1 MAGTQGAIKAGRSF
15 VELFADDSKLIAG
28 LKRANAGLKSFG
40 KDVAAA
46 ATKLAALGA
55 AGAVGL
61 GAAVMRF
68 ADAGSA
74 LKDMSDRTGVSVET
88 LSELKYA
95 AEQSGT
101 SIEVLEKGLTK
112 LAKSGAAD
120 PVAAFRELAN
130 QIQAT
135 ADPAERT
142 RIALENFGRAGTELL
157 PLMLNGAEGIAALEE
172 EARKLGVTMST
183 EDAASAEEFGDK
195 IAALQTALDALAIK
209 AGSVLVPALTQVV
222 EKLTETASAMG
233 KLKKDA
239 DEAADGMG
247 TVWMNVGN
255 TLERWGKTVGDV
267 FHDARTEFAA
277 TSEKLDNMLKN
288 QADLNDEV
296 DRQANAEIGARAAE
310 RAALEKEHER
320 QHDQAILDLA
330 KQQADEKE
338 RAAQAARD
346 KAAADKAAA
355 AAAAEEAAFLETGL
369 AAAAGA
375 GTGAVAA
382 QEAEL
387 DELVDDALDPFG
399 SFAQELMMQ
408 AGGPPA
414 PTELAAMAA
423 PVATAAG
430 TFAAA
435 GAAGLGVS
443 TAQERAADAAE
454 STAEYTRQLVEMGR
468 NGPFVFQA

>member
-1 MAGTQGAIKAGRSF
+1 MASTQGAIKAGRSF

-28 LKRANAGLKSFG
+28 LKRANAGLKAFG
-40 KDVAAA
+40 KDVAGAAKILAGLGAVAA
-46 ATKLAALGA
+46 A
-55 AGAVGL
+55 GL
-61 GAAVMRF
+61 GAAVLRF

-88 LSELKYA
+88 LSELRYA
-95 AEQSGT
+95 AGQSGT
-101 SIEVLEKGLTK
+101 SIEALEKGLTK
-112 LAKSGAAD
+112 LAKAGAAD

-135 ADPAERT
+135 EDPAERT
-142 RIALENFGRAGTELL
+142 RIALEAFGRSGTELL
-157 PLMLNGAEGIAALEE
+157 PLMLNGAAGIAALEE

-183 EDAASAEEFGDK
+183 EDAVAAEEFGDK
-195 IAALQTALDALAIK
+195 MSALQTATDALAQK
-209 AGSVLVPALTQVV
+209 LGSVLVPSLTAVV
-222 EKLTETASAMG
+222 EKLTEAVVELG
-233 KLKKDA
+233 KFKKDA
-239 DEAADGMG
+239 DDAADGMG
-247 TVWMNVGN
+247 TVWMNLGN
-255 TLERWGKTVGDV
+255 TLERWQKGLGDV
-267 FHDARTEFAA
+267 FHDARAEFEA
-277 TSEKLDNMLKN
+277 TSKKLDNMLAN

-296 DRQANAEIGARAAE
+296 DRQANAEIAARAAA

-320 QHDQAILDLA
+320 QHDEAILDLA
-330 KQQADEKE
+330 RQQSEEQE

-346 KAAADKAAA
+346 KVAANKAAAD
-355 AAAAEEAAFLETGL
+355 AAAEQAGFLDTAMG
-369 AAAAGA
+369 AAAGA
-375 GTGAVAA
+375 GPGVIAA

-387 DELVDDALDPFG
+387 ETLIDDMLDPFG

-435 GAAGLGVS
+435 GAAGLGVT

-454 STAEYTRQLVEMGR
+454 DTAEYTRQLVEMGR

>member
-1 MAGTQGAIKAGRSF
+1 
-15 VELFADDSKLIAG
+15 
-28 LKRANAGLKSFG
+28 
-40 KDVAAA
+40 
-46 ATKLAALGA
+46 
-55 AGAVGL
+55 
-61 GAAVMRF
+61 
-68 ADAGSA
+68 
-74 LKDMSDRTGVSVET
+74 
-88 LSELKYA
+88 
-95 AEQSGT
+95 
-101 SIEVLEKGLTK
+101 
-112 LAKSGAAD
+112 
-120 PVAAFRELAN
+120 
-130 QIQAT
+130 
-135 ADPAERT
+135 
-142 RIALENFGRAGTELL
+142 
-157 PLMLNGAEGIAALEE
+157 MLNGADGIAQLEE

-183 EDAASAEEFGDK
+183 EDAAAAEEFGDK
-195 IAALQTALDALAIK
+195 MAALQTAIDALAIK

-222 EKLTETASAMG
+222 EKLTEVASGMG

-255 TLERWGKTVGDV
+255 TLERWSKTVGDV
-267 FHDARTEFAA
+267 FHDARAEFAA

-296 DRQANAEIGARAAE
+296 DRQANAEIAARAAE

-355 AAAAEEAAFLETGL
+355 AAAAEEAAFLEMGL